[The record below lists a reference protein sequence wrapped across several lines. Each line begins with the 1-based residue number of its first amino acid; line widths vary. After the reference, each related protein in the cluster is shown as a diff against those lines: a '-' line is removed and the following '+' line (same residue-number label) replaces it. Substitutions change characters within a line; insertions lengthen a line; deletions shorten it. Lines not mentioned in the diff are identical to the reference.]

1 MQQTIHLNFRFR
13 AWYGASDVSLRCICE
28 EEGKYES
35 DDDFFFERG
44 IEKNNRTQR
53 KKMICGVYAMEDFN
67 MFSLFDLI
75 SLKSAFPNKTL
86 LESQG
91 RKSGEVEFHEFILTH
106 L

>member
-1 MQQTIHLNFRFR
+1 
-13 AWYGASDVSLRCICE
+13 
-28 EEGKYES
+28 
-35 DDDFFFERG
+35 
-44 IEKNNRTQR
+44 
-53 KKMICGVYAMEDFN
+53 MICGVYAMEDLN